1 LKKSGEIE
9 LEKHRKGPR
18 DGKIVYF
25 PNLTGKLVNKGMS
38 ALKQKKFK
46 ESLNYF
52 EQLIEMEPDH
62 PQGNIGVVLS
72 LVELG
77 RLQEAKV
84 KCDDILKK
92 DIGEYYDVLQIY
104 ISILIQLA
112 DYEEVV
118 EILEAVIQEQ
128 SLPPQM
134 AENFYQLLY
143 FSRKMAEDD
152 SKDDVTYENMPKSIS
167 QNDLDHLAQQLRS
180 DDTKQQWQAVQSIED
195 PDYPGIREELKKYLT
210 YPDANPSLKTIVLQ
224 MLKDGETT
232 DTVHIHK
239 FGKSMD
245 VIPKDLHDIPEGQ
258 FYRLVKKIVVHEL
271 EQNNPTLLDMAV
283 QIWDHYLFMVYPF
296 QPEPL
301 NEQLWAVGVLEVA
314 HRMNGIEFDS
324 DELQVAFSLKEEAIE
339 QVVEKILEIERMS
352 MKDISLPDDHPN

>member
-1 LKKSGEIE
+1 M
-9 LEKHRKGPR
+9 EKHRKGPR
-18 DGKIVYF
+18 DSKIVYF
-25 PNLTGKLVNKGMS
+25 PNLTAKLVNKGMS

-46 ESLNYF
+46 ESLDYF
-52 EQLIEMEPDH
+52 QQLIEMEPDH

-77 RLQEAKV
+77 HLQEAKI
-84 KCDDILKK
+84 KCDEILKK

-118 EILEAVIQEQ
+118 DILEAVIQEN

-143 FSRKMAEDD
+143 FSRKMAEED
-152 SKDDVTYENMPKSIS
+152 SNNDETYESMPKSIS
-167 QNDLDHLAQQLRS
+167 QNELERLAEQLKS
-180 DDTKQQWQAVQSIED
+180 EDSKQQWQAVQSIED
-195 PDYPGIREELKKYLT
+195 PNHPTIRTELKKYLT

-224 MLKDGETT
+224 MLKDGEANE
-232 DTVHIHK
+232 TVHIHK
-239 FGKSMD
+239 FGKTMD
-245 VIPKDLHDIPEGQ
+245 VKPSELHDIPDGQ
-258 FYRLVKKIVVHEL
+258 FYRLVKKIIVHEL
-271 EQNNPTLLDMAV
+271 EQNNPTLMEMAV
-283 QIWDHYLFMVYPF
+283 QIWDHYLFMIYPF

-324 DELQVAFSLKEEAIE
+324 DELQVAFSLKEASVE
-339 QVVEKILEIERMS
+339 QVVEKILEIERIS
-352 MKDISLPDDHPN
+352 MKDIGLPDDQPNS